1 MLEDEGQFKNI
12 LNEISDSLE
21 LFLSIEIYKNI
32 INIANKRSY
41 ISIIAFAIF
50 IFKFYFNYN
59 IKLLL
64 RELKESFNNIYSIS
78 SLMIVKDLGIVYDS
92 EDKLEALETIKLDE
106 VKDICN
112 KIKYNS
118 SFVLVGVKDENN

>member
-1 MLEDEGQFKNI
+1 MK
-12 LNEISDSLE
+12 LN
-21 LFLSIEIYKNI
+21 
-32 INIANKRSY
+32 
-41 ISIIAFAIF
+41 
-50 IFKFYFNYN
+50 
-59 IKLLL
+59 
-64 RELKESFNNIYSIS
+64 LKDSFNNIYSIS

-92 EDKLEALETIKLDE
+92 EDKLEALETIKLEE